1 MAEGGQPAPN
11 SNPFITIGGTGL
23 QVIDAEGADNFVL
36 PAGTPFQVAMQFTLA
51 GSFAPFLVGLPI
63 NYTVSYSF
71 SGRGVP
77 DAPTVTTGP
86 VATVAGQL
94 VYGDPATTAN
104 IPAGLPAGL
113 YELSAAVTFGGNP
126 PMAAFIDLPVIE
138 VF

>member
-1 MAEGGQPAPN
+1 MAHGGQPELG
-11 SNPFITIGGTGL
+11 SNPFVGIDATGL

-36 PAGTPFQVAMQFTLA
+36 PAGTPFKVAMQFTLG

-77 DAPTVTTGP
+77 DGPTVTTGP
-86 VATVAGQL
+86 VPTIAGQL
-94 VYGDPATTAN
+94 AYADPNTTAN
-104 IPAGLPAGL
+104 VLGLPAGL
-113 YELSAAVTFGGNP
+113 YELSAAVTFGGSP
-126 PMAAFIDLPVIE
+126 PMAAFIDFPVIE